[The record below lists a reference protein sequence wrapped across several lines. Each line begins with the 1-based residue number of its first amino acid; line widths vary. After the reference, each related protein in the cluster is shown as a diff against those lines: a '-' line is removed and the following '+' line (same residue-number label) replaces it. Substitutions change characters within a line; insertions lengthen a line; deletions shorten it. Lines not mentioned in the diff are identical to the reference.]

1 MPSEYRAMREKL
13 LVAGGGK
20 PLKSLVFAGC
30 TGGEGS
36 SQVVREFAE
45 VLASSGLNVLL
56 VDADRSGSGPNRPE
70 PLSSEADLTEAVSR
84 RRSLS
89 GTAWGHGKLT
99 LVQSPLS
106 APDKE
111 HLLGSPE
118 FASWLDVQ
126 QSAYD
131 YVLLDA
137 PPLLRSADAT
147 LMGRLCNGAV
157 IVVQSEVTER
167 EALVQ
172 ARDQLER
179 SGVKVVGVV
188 LNRVRN
194 PVPARL
200 RPYIPMG

>member
-13 LVAGGGK
+13 LVAGSGK

-56 VDADRSGSGPNRPE
+56 VDADRSGPSRPG
-70 PLSSEADLTEAVSR
+70 PLSSETDLTEAVSR

-167 EALVQ
+167 DALVQ